1 MANFASNAFLTRVSN
16 AGTSLLYSTY
26 LGGSGNSSEEGDQG
40 NAVAVDSIGNVY
52 LTGTAFSTNFPLEGA
67 FQSTNKS
74 ASTGTAFV
82 SKFLFFNPTTTTLT
96 SSANPQEEGK
106 SVKFTASVDQPGPT
120 IPTGTIAFSVDG
132 TVKTTVT
139 LNSSGQATF
148 TTTTLSVGSHTILA
162 TYSGSGTNAASSGSL
177 TEHIAGPPASIS
189 VVSGSGQTGVYGAAF
204 AKPLVAI
211 VKDADGVAIPGTT
224 VTFTAANLKFSSGSV
239 VTGANG
245 EVSVTATAEAAGTH
259 TAVAKV
265 SGTSLSVTFTF
276 TINKAQ
282 LTVTAN
288 NASVPFNQAIPPLT
302 YTVTGFVNGD
312 TSSVVSGKPTET
324 TTAKKGSP
332 KGSYPITLGQGTLAA
347 TNYTFKLVNGTL
359 KIT

>member
-1 MANFASNAFLTRVSN
+1 M
-16 AGTSLLYSTY
+16 
-26 LGGSGNSSEEGDQG
+26 
-40 NAVAVDSIGNVY
+40 
-52 LTGTAFSTNFPLEGA
+52 
-67 FQSTNKS
+67 
-74 ASTGTAFV
+74 
-82 SKFLFFNPTTTTLT
+82 
-96 SSANPQEEGK
+96 
-106 SVKFTASVDQPGPT
+106 
-120 IPTGTIAFSVDG
+120 
-132 TVKTTVT
+132 
-139 LNSSGQATF
+139 
-148 TTTTLSVGSHTILA
+148 
-162 TYSGSGTNAASSGSL
+162 
-177 TEHIAGPPASIS
+177 
-189 VVSGSGQTGVYGAAF
+189 YGAAF

-211 VKDADGVAIPGTT
+211 VKDADGVAIPGAT

-359 KIT
+359 KITSGLRTGVGSGRKNRLGCSRGTPQPI